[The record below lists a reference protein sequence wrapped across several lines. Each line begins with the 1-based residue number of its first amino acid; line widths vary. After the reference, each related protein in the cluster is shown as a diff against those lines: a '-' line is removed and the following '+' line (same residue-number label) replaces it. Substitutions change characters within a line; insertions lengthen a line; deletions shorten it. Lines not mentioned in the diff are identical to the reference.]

1 MPLSLAERLLAPY
14 PHGPVSVTFERLSTR
29 LVFGVDLGHELV
41 EIELAERV
49 ARAELHCFG
58 RVSLS
63 PRRLLADDDPRGAV
77 GVEPVDAVDAGRTD
91 RLIRGFDDPP
101 DVVLRFADSLQ
112 ELQLLLKR
120 DGHPSRQEA
129 GDLHVGEPA
138 HEMLRVVFT
147 RGAKRD
153 LVAAKQRSEHGSGQN
168 SRAYSSIPGRRRSP
182 GPLD

>member
-63 PRRLLADDDPRGAV
+63 PRRLLADDDLGRPV
-77 GVEPVDAVDAGRTD
+77 GLQPVAAAHAGRAD
-91 RLIRGFDDPP
+91 RLIRRFEDP
-101 DVVLRFADSLQ
+101 
-112 ELQLLLKR
+112 
-120 DGHPSRQEA
+120 
-129 GDLHVGEPA
+129 
-138 HEMLRVVFT
+138 
-147 RGAKRD
+147 
-153 LVAAKQRSEHGSGQN
+153 
-168 SRAYSSIPGRRRSP
+168 
-182 GPLD
+182 